1 MTDSS
6 RTQGGLICLGAAFAA
21 LLFLLGVLRGSYV
34 ALAIPVAILVLFIL
48 GLIFWVGWTILTVQ
62 VEPEPEATDPEADAG
77 SGSDPPR

>member
-48 GLIFWVGWTILTVQ
+48 GLTFWVGWTILTVQ
-62 VEPEPEATDPEADAG
+62 VEPEPETTDPEADAG
-77 SGSDPPR
+77 SSSDLPR